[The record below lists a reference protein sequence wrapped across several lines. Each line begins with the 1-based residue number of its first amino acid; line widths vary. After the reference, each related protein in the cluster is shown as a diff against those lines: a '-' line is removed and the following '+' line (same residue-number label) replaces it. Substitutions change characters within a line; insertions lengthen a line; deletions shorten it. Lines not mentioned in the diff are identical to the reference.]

1 MYGSSLRQEFKLS
14 NLLKIL
20 REQIKTGIKIHL
32 ILIHDGVIDTS
43 VKSKKSQ
50 YIEEFLTLP
59 IEFYSITPDLKARG
73 INPKDLPNRI
83 KNIEYED
90 LVDILAEAPRIFSWM

>member
-1 MYGSSLRQEFKLS
+1 M
-14 NLLKIL
+14 
-20 REQIKTGIKIHL
+20 
-32 ILIHDGVIDTS
+32 ILIHDGVIGTS

-50 YIEEFLTLP
+50 YLEEFLNLP

-73 INPKDLPNRI
+73 IDPKDLPDGI

-90 LVDILAEAPRIFSWM
+90 LVDILAEVPRIFSWM